1 MSIEEK
7 LNRFWNLWHQIE
19 ESAVHHA
26 NWLDWFD
33 EREDGCGV
41 HGFIYGNDTHT
52 CEDELLFRFQDVDE
66 GIERLNFYL
75 AHPDDVEQRLK
86 YIWELWDDGVRA
98 LTKQVLYPEGSRPS
112 GNDTV
117 EEDSLHLMAA

>member
-1 MSIEEK
+1 MSVEEK
-7 LNRFWNLWHQIE
+7 LNRFWQLWHQIE
-19 ESAVHHA
+19 ESAAHHA

-33 EREDGCGV
+33 ERDDGCGV

-66 GIERLNFYL
+66 GIERLDFYL

-86 YIWELWDDGVRA
+86 YIWELWDDGVRI
-98 LTKQVLYPEGSRPS
+98 LTKQVLYPEGSCPS
-112 GNDTV
+112 GNDTTRD
-117 EEDSLHLMAA
+117 DSLHLIAA